1 MDRKYLIAL
10 FLFLL
15 SLFFIS
21 SNSIVSIKIQELR
34 FYLAKEQLLN
44 YELSSKVLKEKIR
57 QMMLNRDDYTN
68 EIKNNILESNIM
80 NSQTGL
86 GDPKLNL
93 SDSYGLLL
101 VNFVRFVSLKP
112 PLNLVEDQGDMI
124 KIQFA
129 FFMERTRKF
138 PVAVKKYSELSE
150 KLGEVETNENGF
162 IMLHHGFCLA
172 MMGETEAAIVKLIAT
187 ERVFAGTHFAENARV
202 LINVLLEGVRKKEA
216 ITSKATTVEEKAAL
230 LYDNGNYKET
240 LDELN
245 RIENRSTDQNYMR
258 ARSFEELGQT
268 TNAVTEYVKLVEQKG
283 DSEIAKKANRRLLL
297 IGNIYENDKN
307 LAEYSKKQAE
317 TLGDTEVVKQVESGA
332 NLVAKSVVIEKLT
345 QEAKSSD
352 QSGIDPKEIEEL
364 KKEFQTIKI
373 EEEKQRK
380 ETTDKVIPIAPTEET
395 IVENLLMQFNL
406 LDGRT
411 LKSKKAVLHDGKM
424 ELFSDVFN
432 VTIPFE
438 VISEIQFVVFPKN
451 PNSKINVQKKN
462 GKIYGATKILKR
474 KENLELYNYNN
485 KLTDI
490 DLEDVQQVFVN

>member
-1 MDRKYLIAL
+1 
-10 FLFLL
+10 
-15 SLFFIS
+15 
-21 SNSIVSIKIQELR
+21 
-34 FYLAKEQLLN
+34 
-44 YELSSKVLKEKIR
+44 
-57 QMMLNRDDYTN
+57 
-68 EIKNNILESNIM
+68 M

-86 GDPKLNL
+86 GDPKLSL

-101 VNFVRFVSLKP
+101 VNFVRFLSLKP

-129 FFMERTRKF
+129 FLMERTRKF
-138 PVAVKKYSELSE
+138 PIAVKKYSELSE
-150 KLGEVETNENGF
+150 KFKEVETNENGF

-187 ERVFAGTHFAENARV
+187 ERVFAGTHFAENARI
-202 LINVLLEGVRKKEA
+202 LINVLLEGVKKKEA
-216 ITSKATTVEEKAAL
+216 IISKASTIEEKAAL

-245 RIENRSTDQNYMR
+245 RIQNRTADQNYMR

-268 TNAVTEYVKLVEQKG
+268 NSAVTEYVKLVEQKG

-297 IGNIYENDKN
+297 IGNIYENDKK

-332 NLVAKSVVIEKLT
+332 NLIAKSVVIEKLT
-345 QEAKSSD
+345 QEAKNSD
-352 QSGIDPKEIEEL
+352 QTGIDPKDIEEL
-364 KKEFQTIKI
+364 KKEFQTIKL

-380 ETTDKVIPIAPTEET
+380 ETTDKVIPVAEEP

-432 VTIPFE
+432 VTVPFE
-438 VISEIQFVVFPKN
+438 VISEIQFVIFPKN
-451 PNSKINVQKKN
+451 PNSKINVQMKS
-462 GKIYGATKILKR
+462 GKTYGVTKILKR
-474 KENLELYNYNN
+474 NESLELYNFNN

-490 DLEDVQQVFVN
+490 DLDDIQQVFVN